1 MKILDL
7 KFYEEDLVANG
18 IRLDKLNLARFLIGN
33 GYLKFSIKNKVFIT
47 QEGPK
52 LSSC

>member
-7 KFYEEDLVANG
+7 KFYHGELVFNG
-18 IRLDKLNLARFLIGN
+18 ICLDKLNLARFLIGN
-33 GYLKFSIKNKVFIT
+33 GYPKFSITNKVFIT